1 MKRKWIPF
9 EGTTHKRP
17 IGQFPVF
24 PVGLKL
30 AYDRVLHRVT
40 NLHLER
46 SHPVGGGYSLIWAIQ
61 VCAAPKGRVFQPF
74 WSQIGYRFWTFW
86 S

>member
-1 MKRKWIPF
+1 MKTKWIPF

-17 IGQFPVF
+17 IAQFPIF
-24 PVGLKL
+24 PLGLKL

-46 SHPVGGGYSLIWAIQ
+46 SHPRGFSLIWATQ
-61 VCAAPKGRVFQPF
+61 VCAAPKGRCFSAVLVINRVSIFVI
-74 WSQIGYRFWTFW
+74 SR
-86 S
+86 